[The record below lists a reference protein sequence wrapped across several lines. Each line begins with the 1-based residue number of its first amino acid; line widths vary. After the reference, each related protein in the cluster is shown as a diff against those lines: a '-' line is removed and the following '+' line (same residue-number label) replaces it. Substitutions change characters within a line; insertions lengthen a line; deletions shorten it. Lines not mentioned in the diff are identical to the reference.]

1 MEDEKNQSFEEL
13 LKIEYF
19 LVVGMAMTSLKSRF
33 EQLKHFENIF
43 GFLFDINKL
52 KTLDKKELRECCTS
66 FHNTFSHRD
75 SSDINLND
83 CYSELKVLQSNLPNE
98 LMTCIEILEFI

>member
-43 GFLFDINKL
+43 GYLFDSNML
-52 KTLDKKELRECCTS
+52 KTLDEKELREC
-66 FHNTFSHRD
+66 
-75 SSDINLND
+75 
-83 CYSELKVLQSNLPNE
+83 
-98 LMTCIEILEFI
+98 M